1 MERKHKLA
9 NTISLYKKCSEMLPD
24 TNSLCIARNESS
36 CCLAYY
42 DGRGWSMCLNCDYE
56 MPFVPIYWMYV
67 PELNTQDT
75 AKFWEEDMIRN
86 DMKKSEKLIRL
97 LESREFQLEF
107 NVGEKWFDDTI
118 DLVKKECKAHL
129 INCAERLVRSK
140 NYR

>member
-1 MERKHKLA
+1 MEHKNLNKQETA
-9 NTISLYKKCSEMLPD
+9 NSDLGAVSGNFSL
-24 TNSLCIARNESS
+24 
-36 CCLAYY
+36 
-42 DGRGWSMCLNCDYE
+42 
-56 MPFVPIYWMYV
+56 
-67 PELNTQDT
+67 
-75 AKFWEEDMIRN
+75 KFWEEDMIRN

>member
-1 MERKHKLA
+1 MEHETSKKQEAA
-9 NTISLYKKCSEMLPD
+9 NSDLGAVSGSFSL
-24 TNSLCIARNESS
+24 
-36 CCLAYY
+36 
-42 DGRGWSMCLNCDYE
+42 
-56 MPFVPIYWMYV
+56 
-67 PELNTQDT
+67 
-75 AKFWEEDMIRN
+75 KFWEEDMIRN
-86 DMKKSEKLIRL
+86 NMKKSEKLIRL

>member
-1 MERKHKLA
+1 MGNK
-9 NTISLYKKCSEMLPD
+9 N
-24 TNSLCIARNESS
+24 
-36 CCLAYY
+36 
-42 DGRGWSMCLNCDYE
+42 
-56 MPFVPIYWMYV
+56 
-67 PELNTQDT
+67 LNTQDT
-75 AKFWEEDMIRN
+75 ANSDLGAVSGSFPLKFWEEDMIRN

>member
-1 MERKHKLA
+1 MEETSKNNETAHLG
-9 NTISLYKKCSEMLPD
+9 IGDVSGSFSL
-24 TNSLCIARNESS
+24 
-36 CCLAYY
+36 
-42 DGRGWSMCLNCDYE
+42 
-56 MPFVPIYWMYV
+56 
-67 PELNTQDT
+67 
-75 AKFWEEDMIRN
+75 KFWEENMIRYK
-86 DMKKSEKLIRL
+86 MKKIEKLIRL

>member
-1 MERKHKLA
+1 MENK
-9 NTISLYKKCSEMLPD
+9 N
-24 TNSLCIARNESS
+24 
-36 CCLAYY
+36 
-42 DGRGWSMCLNCDYE
+42 
-56 MPFVPIYWMYV
+56 
-67 PELNTQDT
+67 LNTQDT
-75 AKFWEEDMIRN
+75 ANRDLGAVSGSFFLKFWEENMIRN
-86 DMKKSEKLIRL
+86 NMNKSEKLIRL

>member
-1 MERKHKLA
+1 MENK
-9 NTISLYKKCSEMLPD
+9 N
-24 TNSLCIARNESS
+24 
-36 CCLAYY
+36 
-42 DGRGWSMCLNCDYE
+42 
-56 MPFVPIYWMYV
+56 
-67 PELNTQDT
+67 LNTQDT
-75 AKFWEEDMIRN
+75 ANSDLGAVSGRFSLKFWEEDMIRN

-118 DLVKKECKAHL
+118 ELVKKECKAHL

>member
-1 MERKHKLA
+1 MEETSKNNETAQLG
-9 NTISLYKKCSEMLPD
+9 IGDVSGSFSL
-24 TNSLCIARNESS
+24 
-36 CCLAYY
+36 
-42 DGRGWSMCLNCDYE
+42 
-56 MPFVPIYWMYV
+56 
-67 PELNTQDT
+67 
-75 AKFWEEDMIRN
+75 KFWEEDMIRN
-86 DMKKSEKLIRL
+86 KMKQSEKLIRL

>member
-1 MERKHKLA
+1 
-9 NTISLYKKCSEMLPD
+9 
-24 TNSLCIARNESS
+24 
-36 CCLAYY
+36 
-42 DGRGWSMCLNCDYE
+42 
-56 MPFVPIYWMYV
+56 
-67 PELNTQDT
+67 
-75 AKFWEEDMIRN
+75 
-86 DMKKSEKLIRL
+86 MKKSEKLIRL

>member
-1 MERKHKLA
+1 MENK
-9 NTISLYKKCSEMLPD
+9 N
-24 TNSLCIARNESS
+24 
-36 CCLAYY
+36 
-42 DGRGWSMCLNCDYE
+42 
-56 MPFVPIYWMYV
+56 
-67 PELNTQDT
+67 LNTQDT
-75 AKFWEEDMIRN
+75 ANSDLGAVSGSFSPKFWEEDMIRN
-86 DMKKSEKLIRL
+86 NMKKSEKLIRL

>member
-1 MERKHKLA
+1 MSKE
-9 NTISLYKKCSEMLPD
+9 KKTSD
-24 TNSLCIARNESS
+24 KQQNGNDFIADVSGS
-36 CCLAYY
+36 FTL
-42 DGRGWSMCLNCDYE
+42 
-56 MPFVPIYWMYV
+56 
-67 PELNTQDT
+67 
-75 AKFWEEDMIRN
+75 KFWEENMIRSN
-86 DMKKSEKLIRL
+86 MEKSEKLIKL